1 MKVEPPSGFNQH
13 IFFEA
18 KSVFYGTDDGYQDGS
33 CTEFQLYE
41 DFYSSVTKERRDKI
55 HLVSA
60 VGGLYGLNLISLWR
74 PREIT
79 FFDIN
84 PHATAYFELI
94 RKVFAVSSSKQNFLD
109 RLSHQD
115 YDVDNPAEELIREN
129 LALKQ
134 QGKLPRTRGAS
145 YKRSLEISWKH
156 ALDNFDLTKGLLA
169 GVPLQVRTE
178 SIASDS
184 FNSFIRRSEN
194 VWMYC
199 SNIVEFT
206 FGGLRFDHPSNAAIV
221 SLVYPAQIELLDL
234 APFGHRPVEV
244 RLEIPLKAAVVG
256 EMPIPV
262 DPPSGV
268 ADEQGIRLA
277 NFCRDELSLASDSRV
292 LDIGCN
298 YGRLAIAL
306 DEYLDNGGGEYEGFD
321 PQREH
326 VLWARQ
332 NWMPN
337 HRSTSLHIANIRNR
351 IYNPGGALS
360 PTAFRFPYQDG
371 RFDVVV
377 AHSLFAYLLAE
388 EFEHYAAEIARVLK
402 PGGRLLATFFL
413 LDEESRNA
421 SCTLADPHCF
431 RYATGPITFTGPNR
445 GGLGAHDE
453 KYVRRVFRERGIEVG
468 PPIFGSW
475 RGRIDARLSED
486 ALVGIKQN
494 QGHSER

>member
-1 MKVEPPSGFNQH
+1 MKVEPPSSFNQH

-41 DFYSSVTKERRDKI
+41 DFYRSATSERREKI

-60 VGGLYGLNLISLWR
+60 IGGLYGLNLISLWR

-109 RLSHQD
+109 RLSRQD
-115 YDVDNPAEELIREN
+115 YEVDNPAEELIREN

-134 QGKLPRTRGAS
+134 QGQLPRTRGAS
-145 YKRSLEISWKH
+145 YKRSLEVSWKH
-156 ALDNFDLTKGLLA
+156 ALDHFDLTKGLLA
-169 GVPLQVRTE
+169 DVPLQVRTE
-178 SIASDS
+178 SIDSDS
-184 FNSFIRRSEN
+184 FTNFIRHSEN

-206 FGGLRFDHPSNAAIV
+206 FGGLRFDHPSNAAMV
-221 SLVYPAQIELLDL
+221 SLVYPGQIELLDL
-234 APFGHRPVEV
+234 APFGDRPVEV
-244 RLEIPLKAAVVG
+244 RFEIPLKAAVVG
-256 EMPIPV
+256 APLIPE
-262 DPPSGV
+262 DPPSEV
-268 ADEQGIRLA
+268 ADEEGIQLA
-277 NFCRDELSLASDSRV
+277 NFCRDELRLAPDGRL
-292 LDIGCN
+292 LDVGCN

-306 DEYLDNGGGEYEGFD
+306 GDYLDNGGEYEGFD

-332 NWMPN
+332 DWMPK
-337 HRSTSLHIANIRNR
+337 HKSTSLHIANIRNR

-360 PTAFRFPYQDG
+360 PTEFCFPYQDE

-377 AHSLFAYLLAE
+377 AHSLFPYLLAE
-388 EFEHYAAEIARVLK
+388 EFEHYATEIARVLK
-402 PGGRLLATFFL
+402 PGGRLLTTFFL
-413 LDEESRNA
+413 LDDEARKVTRS
-421 SCTLADPHCF
+421 LADPHCF

-445 GGLGAHDE
+445 GGLGAYDE
-453 KYVRRVFRERGIEVG
+453 KYVRQVLREKGIEAG
-468 PPIFGSW
+468 PPVFGSW
-475 RGRIDARLSED
+475 RGRTGGRFRED
-486 ALVGIKQN
+486 ALVGIKQPRG
-494 QGHSER
+494 QAGRE

>member
-1 MKVEPPSGFNQH
+1 MKAEPPSSFNQH

-18 KSVFYGTDDGYQDGS
+18 NSVFYGTDDGYQDGS

-41 DFYSSVTKERRDKI
+41 DFYQSGTSERREKI

-60 VGGLYGLNLISLWR
+60 VGGLYGLNLVSLWR

-115 YDVDNPAEELIREN
+115 YDVDSPAEQLIREN

-134 QGKLPRTRGAS
+134 QGKLPRSRGSS
-145 YKRSLEISWKH
+145 YKRSLEVSWKH
-156 ALDNFDLTKGLLA
+156 ALDHFDLTKGLLA
-169 GVPLQVRTE
+169 DVPLQVRAE
-178 SIASDS
+178 SIDSDS
-184 FNSFIRRSEN
+184 FTSFIRHSEN
-194 VWMYC
+194 VWMFC

-206 FGGLRFDHPSNAAIV
+206 FGSLCFDHPSNAALV
-221 SLVYPAQIELLDL
+221 SLVYPGQVELLDL
-234 APFGHRPVEV
+234 APFGNRPVEV

-256 EMPIPV
+256 APLIPP
-262 DPPSGV
+262 DPPSETE
-268 ADEQGIRLA
+268 DEQGIQLA
-277 NFCRDELSLASDSRV
+277 SFCRDELGLAPDGRL
-292 LDIGCN
+292 LDVGCD

-306 DEYLDNGGGEYEGFD
+306 GDYLDNGGGYEGFD

-326 VLWARQ
+326 VLWAKQ

-337 HRSTSLHIANIRNR
+337 HKSAALHIANIRNR
-351 IYNPGGALS
+351 IYNPDGALS
-360 PTAFRFPYQDG
+360 PTAFRFPYKDG
-371 RFDVVV
+371 GFDVAV
-377 AHSLFAYLLAE
+377 AHSLISYLLAE

-413 LDEESRNA
+413 FDEEAREATHS
-421 SCTLADPHCF
+421 LADPHCF
-431 RYATGPITFTGPNR
+431 RYRTGPITFTGPNR
-445 GGLGAHDE
+445 GGLGAYDE
-453 KYVRRVFRERGIEVG
+453 KYVRQVLGENGIEAG

-475 RGRIDARLSED
+475 RGRIGGRFWED
-486 ALVGIKQN
+486 ALVGIKQE
-494 QGHSER
+494 QASSAV

>member
-41 DFYSSVTKERRDKI
+41 DFYQSVTQHRREKI

-94 RKVFAVSSSKQNFLD
+94 RKVFAISSSKENFLD

-115 YDVDNPAEELIREN
+115 YQVDNPAEAVIREN

-134 QGKLPRTRGAS
+134 QGKLPRSRGAS
-145 YKRSLEISWKH
+145 YKRSLEVSWKH
-156 ALDNFDLTKGLLA
+156 ALDHFDLTKGLLA
-169 GVPLQVRTE
+169 EVPLQVRTE

-184 FNSFIRRSEN
+184 FVDFIRHSEN
-194 VWMYC
+194 VWMFC
-199 SNIVEFT
+199 SNIVEFI
-206 FGGLRFDHPSNAAIV
+206 FGGLRFDHPTNAAMV
-221 SLVYPAQIELLDL
+221 SIVYPGQIELLDL
-234 APFGHRPVEV
+234 APFGDRPVEV
-244 RLEIPLKAAVVG
+244 RLEIPLKAAVVDS
-256 EMPIPV
+256 PLIPV
-262 DPPSGV
+262 DPPSEF
-268 ADEQGIRLA
+268 ADETGIGLA
-277 NFCRDELSLASDSRV
+277 NFCRDKLGLAPDGRL

-306 DEYLDNGGGEYEGFD
+306 GDYLDNGGGEYEGFD

-332 NWMPN
+332 NWMPR

-351 IYNPGGALS
+351 IYNPDGALS
-360 PTAFRFPYQDG
+360 PTEFRFPYQDG

-377 AHSLFAYLLAE
+377 AHSLFPYLLPE
-388 EFEHYAAEIARVLK
+388 EFEHYTAEIARVLK

-413 LDEESRNA
+413 MDEEAREITRS
-421 SCTLADPHCF
+421 LPEPHCF
-431 RYATGPITFTGPNR
+431 RYRTGPITTTGPNR
-445 GGLGAHDE
+445 GGLGAYEE
-453 KYVRRVFRERGIEVG
+453 KYLRQVLREKGIEIG
-468 PPIFGSW
+468 QPIHGSW
-475 RGRIDARLSED
+475 RGRAGGGFWED
-486 ALVGIKQN
+486 SLVGMKQ
-494 QGHSER
+494 ERG

>member
-41 DFYSSVTKERRDKI
+41 DFYRSVTSERREKI

-60 VGGLYGLNLISLWR
+60 VGGLYGLNLVSLWR

-94 RKVFAVSSSKQNFLD
+94 RRVFAVSSSKQDFLD

-134 QGKLPRTRGAS
+134 QGKLPRSRGAS
-145 YKRSLEISWKH
+145 YKRSIEVSWKH
-156 ALDNFDLTKGLLA
+156 ALDHFDLTKGLLV

-178 SIASDS
+178 SIDSDS
-184 FNSFIRRSEN
+184 FSNFVRHSEN
-194 VWMYC
+194 VWLYC

-206 FGGLRFDHPSNAAIV
+206 FGGLRFDHPSNAALV
-221 SLVYPAQIELLDL
+221 SLVYPGQIELLDL
-234 APFGHRPVEV
+234 APFGDRPVEV

-256 EMPIPV
+256 AALIPA
-262 DPPSGV
+262 DPPSEI
-268 ADEQGIRLA
+268 ADEKGTQLA
-277 NFCRDELSLASDSRV
+277 NFCRDELGLAPGGRL

-306 DEYLDNGGGEYEGFD
+306 GDYLDNGGEYEGFD

-332 NWMPN
+332 EWMPK
-337 HRSTSLHIANIRNR
+337 HKSTSLHIANIRNR
-351 IYNPGGALS
+351 IYNPGGAIS
-360 PTAFRFPYQDG
+360 PTEFRFPYQDG
-371 RFDVVV
+371 RFDVAV
-377 AHSLFAYLLAE
+377 AHSLFPYFLPE

-402 PGGRLLATFFL
+402 PGGRLLATFFF
-413 LDEESRNA
+413 LDEEAREVTHS
-421 SCTLADPHCF
+421 LADPHCF
-431 RYATGPITFTGPNR
+431 RYPTGPITTTGPNR
-445 GGLGAHDE
+445 GGLGAYDE
-453 KYVRRVFRERGIEVG
+453 KYVREVLREEGIEAG

-475 RGRIDARLSED
+475 RGRSGGRFWED
-486 ALVGIKQN
+486 ALVGIKRQ
-494 QGHSER
+494 